1 MRVFIVLFILIFSL
15 QSWTKADDIKDFE
28 IEGMSIGDSLL
39 DFFSEDEILNSIR
52 PNQYAGSDGKFVE
65 IEIYKENH
73 SFLKTYEGMQI
84 FYKKNDKNYKIYS
97 LSGGIF
103 YGDNINACFKQQK
116 EIEQIFSEI
125 FKSTRKRESKRKH
138 VDDVTGKSYIYF
150 ITYYF
155 TNGNVVEIS
164 CYDYSK
170 HLNRND
176 YLLVSVDT
184 KELTDWLP

>member
-1 MRVFIVLFILIFSL
+1 MKRLLLILILTFSF
-15 QSWTKADDIKDFE
+15 QSWIKADDIRDFE

-39 DFFSEDEILNSIR
+39 DFFSEDEILKSIR

-103 YGDNINACFKQQK
+103 YEHNINACFKQQK
-116 EIEQIFSEI
+116 EIEKIFSEI

-138 VDDVTGKSYIYF
+138 ADDATGKSFIYF
-150 ITYYF
+150 ITYDF
-155 TNGNVVEIS
+155 TNGNRVEIS
-164 CYDYSK
+164 CYDFSK

-184 KELTDWLP
+184 KELNDWLP